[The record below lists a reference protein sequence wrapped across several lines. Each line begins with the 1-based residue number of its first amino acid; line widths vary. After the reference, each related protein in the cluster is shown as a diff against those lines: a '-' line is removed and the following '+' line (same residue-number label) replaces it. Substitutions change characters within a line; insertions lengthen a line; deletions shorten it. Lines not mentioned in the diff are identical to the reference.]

1 MSYPIRSGIWFQN
14 ENDFNKV
21 AADLKDLLDY
31 TENNRLFVHWETYG
45 NGETVEI
52 FEAIAKKYPEI
63 TCMGYSEYC
72 CMGGAS
78 GLSITINRGHIDIQE
93 YESFDDFSDEDLAYT
108 EEEIKE
114 LVESAKEFIK
124 KHPMTNPF

>member
-1 MSYPIRSGIWFQN
+1 MSYPIRNGIWFQN
-14 ENDFNKV
+14 EDDFNK
-21 AADLKDLLDY
+21 ATADLKDLLDY
-31 TENNRLFVHWETYG
+31 TENDRLFVHWETYG

-52 FEAIAKKYPEI
+52 FESIAKKYPKM

-93 YESFDDFSDEDLAYT
+93 YESFDDFSEYEDENEEDLEYIAVDSKEIYT
-108 EEEIKE
+108 KPEKII
-114 LVESAKEFIK
+114 A
-124 KHPMTNPF
+124 PF